1 MDFVKRGRRRVAM
14 LGHFHTRYV
23 YRRRTIMTFA
33 RAFWILSRLQMKDK
47 ASSQHLPVAEISR
60 YEPDCAF
67 CNVSVENGFD
77 VIWEGDGLIAFR
89 DRDPA
94 CEHHFQIIPRLHI
107 QSVRQLEK
115 SDVKMIKAMV
125 NVGHQLLEQLDVKRS
140 MRKMGFHIPPFNSV
154 GHLHLHV
161 QALPY
166 KNFARRVKYPAAPGF
181 KSFHKGFSWFT
192 EANQTILILQQGRSV
207 GIFPC

>member
-1 MDFVKRGRRRVAM
+1 
-14 LGHFHTRYV
+14 
-23 YRRRTIMTFA
+23 
-33 RAFWILSRLQMKDK
+33 MKDK
-47 ASSQHLPVAEISR
+47 ASSRHLPVAEISR

-77 VIWEGDGLIAFR
+77 VIWESDRLIAFR

-94 CEHHFQIIPRLHI
+94 CELHFQIIPRLHI
-107 QSVRQLEK
+107 PSVRQLEK
-115 SDVKMIKAMV
+115 SDVEMSRHTIHSSKSKIVISFHADLLD
-125 NVGHQLLEQLDVKRS
+125 HQSR
-140 MRKMGFHIPPFNSV
+140 MGFHIPPFNSV